1 MKKKYS
7 WKYSNFKGDAEKVG
21 KELESIEVLGE
32 LNSKSVLQYAEEN
45 VDSELYKCFEW
56 DNEIA
61 GEKYRLMQANQV
73 LCSISIEIKEE
84 PLKKQRIYVNVKS
97 STTNVKQ
104 FKNINEVLKNDDEYR
119 QLIEKAKKE
128 LQSYKEKYETLVN
141 KEDLKD
147 VIFEIYKEI

>member
-7 WKYSNFKGDAEKVG
+7 WKYYNFKAKPEKVG
-21 KELESIEVLGE
+21 KELEDIEILGE
-32 LNSKSVLQYAEEN
+32 LNSKSVLQYAKEN
-45 VDSELYKCFEW
+45 VDSELHKCFEW
-56 DNEIA
+56 DDEIA
-61 GEKYRLMQANQV
+61 GKKYRLMQANQI

-84 PLKKQRIYVNVKS
+84 PLKRQRVYVNVKS

-119 QLIEKAKKE
+119 QLIEKAKQE

-141 KEDLKD
+141 KNDLKEI
-147 VIFEIYKEI
+147 IFEI